1 MDIEETTQTPV
12 DDFDNAF
19 AQASGQPAA
28 DDKPAT
34 DAPTAVATDAP
45 TDDKPATD
53 APAAVATDAPTD
65 DKPATDAPAAVAT
78 DAPAAVDKPTA
89 TSAPAAEP
97 TVEEQARQ
105 LGIDPKHLAQAIA
118 EEQQRLAKSQ
128 EEPAAPTEPKV
139 FAAEDFL
146 AEDDKTAIAAF
157 KKDWP
162 TEFPAIERMILAHAN
177 AIAMNHQN
185 SLVAQLNKVLAPI
198 VQSVGR
204 SEVNAHVSTIKT
216 AHPDYDVVLP
226 KVREWVAAQPS
237 FMRSAMENVLKNG
250 NAAEVVDLVSV
261 YKGAS
266 VTSGAAPVQPASTA
280 AAQEAPKPAPVSPA
294 AVAATAAVPPAAR
307 TKQTTAN
314 DPGDFDGAFAEASVA
329 LLSS

>member
-1 MDIEETTQTPV
+1 MDIEETTQPGV
-12 DDFDNAF
+12 EDFDNAF
-19 AQASGQPAA
+19 AQASGQPTAPVE
-28 DDKPAT
+28 DKPAT
-34 DAPTAVATDAP
+34 DAPATDAP
-45 TDDKPATD
+45 ADDKPATEAPATDAPATDAPADDKPATD
-53 APAAVATDAPTD
+53 APAAPVTGAPAA
-65 DKPATDAPAAVAT
+65 DKPAAPAAPAT
-78 DAPAAVDKPTA
+78 
-89 TSAPAAEP
+89 EP
-97 TVEEQARQ
+97 TVEDQARQ
-105 LGIDPKHLAQAIA
+105 LGIDPKYLAQAIA
-118 EEQQRLAKSQ
+118 EEQQRLSKAQ
-128 EEPAAPTEPKV
+128 EQPAAPAEPRV

-204 SEVNAHVSTIKT
+204 SEVNTHMTTIKT
-216 AHPDYDVVLP
+216 AHPDYDAVLP
-226 KVREWVAAQPS
+226 KVREWAAAQPS
-237 FMRSAMENVLKNG
+237 FMRAAMENVLKNG
-250 NAAEVVDLVSV
+250 NAAEVVDLVSA

-266 VTSGAAPVQPASTA
+266 VPSGAAPVQPASTA

-294 AVAATAAVPPAAR
+294 AVAATAAVPPATR
-307 TKQTTAN
+307 TKQTTTS
-314 DPGDFDGAFAEASVA
+314 DPADFDGAFAEASVA

>member
-1 MDIEETTQTPV
+1 MDIEETTQPGV

-28 DDKPAT
+28 PVDDKPAT
-34 DAPTAVATDAP
+34 DAPATDAP
-45 TDDKPATD
+45 ATDAPADDKPATD
-53 APAAVATDAPTD
+53 APAAPVTDAPTA
-65 DKPATDAPAAVAT
+65 DKPAAPA
-78 DAPAAVDKPTA
+78 
-89 TSAPAAEP
+89 APAAEP

-105 LGIDPKHLAQAIA
+105 LGVDPKYLAQAIA
-118 EEQQRLAKSQ
+118 EEQQRLSKAQ
-128 EEPAAPTEPKV
+128 EQPAAPAEPRV

-204 SEVNAHVSTIKT
+204 SEVNTHVSTIKT

-266 VTSGAAPVQPASTA
+266 VPSGAAPVQPASTA

>member
-1 MDIEETTQTPV
+1 MDIEETTQPGV

-28 DDKPAT
+28 PADDKPAT
-34 DAPTAVATDAP
+34 DVPAAAATDVPA
-45 TDDKPATD
+45 DDKPATD
-53 APAAVATDAPTD
+53 VPAAAT
-65 DKPATDAPAAVAT
+65 TDAPAA
-78 DAPAAVDKPTA
+78 DKPAAGA
-89 TSAPAAEP
+89 SAAEP
-97 TVEEQARQ
+97 TVEDQARQ
-105 LGIDPKHLAQAIA
+105 LGIDPKYLAQAIA
-118 EEQQRLAKSQ
+118 EEQQRLSKAQ
-128 EEPAAPTEPKV
+128 EQPAPPAEPKV

-204 SEVNAHVSTIKT
+204 SEVNTHVTTIKT
-216 AHPDYDVVLP
+216 AHPDYDAVLP
-226 KVREWVAAQPS
+226 KVREWAAAQPS
-237 FMRSAMENVLKNG
+237 FMRAAMENVLKNG
-250 NAAEVVDLVSV
+250 NAAEVVDLVSA

-266 VTSGAAPVQPASTA
+266 VPSGAAPVQPASTA

-307 TKQTTAN
+307 TKQTTTS
-314 DPGDFDGAFAEASVA
+314 DPADFDGAFAEASVA

>member
-1 MDIEETTQTPV
+1 MDIEETTQPGV

-28 DDKPAT
+28 PVEDKPAT
-34 DAPTAVATDAP
+34 DAPATDAP
-45 TDDKPATD
+45 ADDKPATD
-53 APAAVATDAPTD
+53 APAAPVTDAPIA
-65 DKPATDAPAAVAT
+65 DKPAAPAAPAT
-78 DAPAAVDKPTA
+78 
-89 TSAPAAEP
+89 EP
-97 TVEEQARQ
+97 TVEDQARQ
-105 LGIDPKHLAQAIA
+105 LGIDPKYLAQAIA

-128 EEPAAPTEPKV
+128 EEQPAAPAEPKV

-204 SEVNAHVSTIKT
+204 SEVNTHVATIKT
-216 AHPDYDVVLP
+216 AHPDYDAVLP
-226 KVREWVAAQPS
+226 KVREWAAAQPS
-237 FMRSAMENVLKNG
+237 FMRAAMENVLKNG
-250 NAAEVVDLVSV
+250 NAAEVVDLVSA

-266 VTSGAAPVQPASTA
+266 VPSGAAPVQPASTA

-294 AVAATAAVPPAAR
+294 AVAATAAVPPATR
-307 TKQTTAN
+307 TKQTTTS
-314 DPGDFDGAFAEASVA
+314 DPADFDGAFAEASVA